1 MYRSAEMPVMDTG
14 WPIFLAASA
23 ALCALVAAASRW
35 WHGKQLAALAA
46 RLAKSERAREY
57 AVQQASQAR
66 KQIEKLQREL
76 SESRRPAPNAAAAAS
91 GAQPRAAP
99 NPPPISDST
108 APALPAHGFADTQ
121 PL

>member
-1 MYRSAEMPVMDTG
+1 MDTG

-46 RLAKSERAREY
+46 RLAKSERAREF

-66 KQIEKLQREL
+66 RQIEKLQREL
-76 SESRRPAPNAAAAAS
+76 SESRRPASSAAAAGSHAQRPAAAS
-91 GAQPRAAP
+91 SPSIP
-99 NPPPISDST
+99 DSK